1 MALSVGQV
9 ILNRYRVAALLG
21 QGGMGDVYRAWD
33 LNLKIPVAL
42 KENLDTSPEAQQ
54 QFGEEARLLARLS
67 HPNLPR
73 VTDYFTLPSQGEY
86 LVMDYIEGIDLEQE
100 LENADHSLIPTQGLR
115 PRTALPWI
123 IQTCDAISYL
133 HGQRPPVIH
142 RDIKPANIKITPDG
156 RAVLV
161 DFGIAKRY
169 DPQRATSAGAR
180 AVTPG
185 YSPPE
190 QYGGASTDARSDIY
204 ALGATLYHLLTG
216 QQPPESVQRVAG
228 TAPNLAP
235 RMLNPEVTPAVEHII
250 LKAMAVEMERRY
262 QTASEMRADLQTA
275 SGWSAS
281 PSVQPAVANVPPVSR
296 PKRAPTPVEP
306 LPRRTTTAPP
316 PPPKGFVARNLPQLL
331 LGGVA
336 VLILL
341 LVVARSAVAQ
351 YRQNQANQAAA
362 AQATASAAL
371 ASPTVL
377 LPTPTS
383 PIDDL
388 LAKAN
393 ATQTAEALQT
403 TPSIPPTP
411 EVTPRLPD
419 YRRVLVENFRN
430 NQNEWLTGIQGSLAC
445 WITAQRY
452 TCQVQSGQAANHF
465 QWLDR
470 YDLPSQF
477 VLSADIYPGPDRPHG
492 LGDANAGLVFRSTDQ
507 GRYLF
512 SIRND
517 GAFRVSSIQS
527 APANWLD
534 EIPWTYSDAIQRG
547 EVNRL
552 TVAGRGLH
560 YDLFI
565 NTKFVGSFDD
575 NLWVDGHPGIHL
587 FAAPGDTPAPVEF
600 GNFELR
606 TP

>member
-1 MALSVGQV
+1 MGLTIGQV

-73 VTDYFTLPSQGEY
+73 VTDYFTMPGQGEY
-86 LVMDYIEGIDLEQE
+86 LVMDYIEGVDLEQE

-115 PRTALPWI
+115 PQTALPWI
-123 IQTCDAISYL
+123 IQTCDALIYL
-133 HGQRPPVIH
+133 HDQRPPVIH

-235 RMLNPEVTPAVEHII
+235 RSLNPEITPAVEHVI

-262 QTASEMRADLQTA
+262 QTAAEMRADLQTA
-275 SGWSAS
+275 GGWVM
-281 PSVQPAVANVPPVSR
+281 PVIVQPAVTNNSPVSR
-296 PKRAPTPVEP
+296 PKPAPVPVEP
-306 LPRRTTTAPP
+306 LRRRPTTAPP
-316 PPPKGFVARNLPQLL
+316 PPEGFVASNWPLLL
-331 LGGVA
+331 LGGAALLV
-336 VLILL
+336 LL
-341 LVVARSAVAQ
+341 LVVARTAVAQ
-351 YRQNQANQAAA
+351 YRQNQARQAAA
-362 AQATASAAL
+362 AQATAFAAL
-371 ASPTVL
+371 VSPTAP
-377 LPTPTS
+377 LPTSTS

-388 LAKAN
+388 LVKSN
-393 ATQTAEALQT
+393 ATQTAEAHQATRSL
-403 TPSIPPTP
+403 PPTS
-411 EVTPRLPD
+411 VATPHVPD
-419 YRRVLVENFRN
+419 YRRVLYENFKD
-430 NQNEWLTGIQGSLAC
+430 NQNDWLTGIQGSLAC
-445 WITAQRY
+445 WIAAQRY

-465 QWLDR
+465 QWLER
-470 YDLPSQF
+470 YAMPSEF
-477 VLSADIYPGPDRPHG
+477 VLSADVYPGPDRPHG

-527 APANWLD
+527 APANWVD
-534 EIPWTYSDAIQRG
+534 EIPWTYSDAIRRG
-547 EVNRL
+547 EANRL
-552 TVAGRGLH
+552 TIVGRGQH
-560 YDLFI
+560 YDLYI
-565 NTKFVGSFDD
+565 DGQYLGGFDD

-587 FAAPGDTPAPVEF
+587 FTAPGEKPALVEF
-600 GNFELR
+600 SDLELR